1 MNTGIYIR
9 AKIDNKWES
18 IDIGDDRLPAPE
30 LLRWLAGLPDDAI
43 LRTVDRAKETIATAS
58 RVASRTAHK

>member
-9 AKIDNKWES
+9 AKVDNKFGS

-30 LLRWLAGLPDDAI
+30 LLRWLATLPDDAI
-43 LRTVDRAKETIATAS
+43 LRTVDRAKETIKRAAKL
-58 RVASRTAHK
+58 VGEK